1 MSDSLDGPTPH
12 DGHRQGTDLTREL
25 RAGILTQDDCWHEPE
40 KGREASRMDPN
51 VSIVRSEV
59 ARDYSGQ
66 TQDMAFLIFCIS
78 AQALLNFVQ
87 EAVATTTGRVREE
100 PRS

>member
-1 MSDSLDGPTPH
+1 
-12 DGHRQGTDLTREL
+12 
-25 RAGILTQDDCWHEPE
+25 
-40 KGREASRMDPN
+40 MDPN

>member
-1 MSDSLDGPTPH
+1 
-12 DGHRQGTDLTREL
+12 
-25 RAGILTQDDCWHEPE
+25 
-40 KGREASRMDPN
+40 MDPN
-51 VSIVRSEV
+51 RSIVRRQV
-59 ARDYSGQ
+59 VRDYPGQ

-87 EAVATTTGRVREE
+87 EAVAMTTGWVREE